1 MQEMGLFFLPQR
13 RGNTRFQRLLLG
25 IVFQQIAQV
34 NAAFTKQAEMEF
46 TNGGNA
52 QAVASGAEV
61 FSYGMIRPI
70 SPA

>member
-46 TNGGNA
+46 TNGETRRRLQVA
-52 QAVASGAEV
+52 QKS